1 MKVVALIS
9 GGKDSCFNM
18 MKCVDNGHKVVCLAN
33 LYPSEGDELDS
44 YMYQTVGHNAVEL
57 YGEACDLPLLRR
69 PIRGKPIN
77 TDLNY
82 KIEGDDEVEDLFEL
96 LTEVKARYPDVEGV
110 SVGAIMSEYQK
121 IRVENVCSRLNL
133 DVLCYLWNSN
143 QASLLDEMIALNLK
157 AILIKCACSGLS
169 EKHLGKDIAE
179 VRDLLHELHNMYGVN
194 ICGEGGEYETL
205 VLDCPFFKHKIVL
218 DAAESFCDSTLC
230 FFYVLR
236 EMHLEKK

>member
-1 MKVVALIS
+1 M
-9 GGKDSCFNM
+9 
-18 MKCVDNGHKVVCLAN
+18 
-33 LYPSEGDELDS
+33 
-44 YMYQTVGHNAVEL
+44 
-57 YGEACDLPLLRR
+57 RR

-96 LTEVKARYPDVEGV
+96 LTEVKARYPDVEGFFYFSFFIHFHFSIFSISFLEKRYKNFLGV

-179 VRDLLHELHNMYGVN
+179 V
-194 ICGEGGEYETL
+194 IS
-205 VLDCPFFKHKIVL
+205 P
-218 DAAESFCDSTLC
+218 
-230 FFYVLR
+230 
-236 EMHLEKK
+236 